1 MSMSIKYFDTNIGP
15 LKVNTLIFLLAF
27 AIGMFYVYI
36 TKPEQTIIV
45 RHPNPENADKTVYK
59 DDNDMCYKYK
69 ATEVEC
75 PANKKEISDHPIV
88 VDDK

>member
-15 LKVNTLIFLLAF
+15 LRVNTLIFLLAF

-36 TKPEQTIIV
+36 TKPEPTIIV
-45 RHPNPENADKTVYK
+45 RHPNPENAGKTVYK
-59 DDNDMCYKYK
+59 DDNDTCYKYK

-75 PANKKEISDHPIV
+75 PADEKGISDHPIV